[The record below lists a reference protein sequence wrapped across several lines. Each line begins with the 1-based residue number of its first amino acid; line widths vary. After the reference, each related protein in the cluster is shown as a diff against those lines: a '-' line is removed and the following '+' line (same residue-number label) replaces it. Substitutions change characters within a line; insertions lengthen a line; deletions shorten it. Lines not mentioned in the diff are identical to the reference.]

1 MKSFFLVLAIP
12 AVLLVSCSGNH
23 KDAKTDTSNYDTIKT
38 DSGVTIIKNKE
49 GKIINTV
56 PTSSLNGNNGV
67 TTNAKDTGSKVHSA
81 KEYPYY
87 IGGVLIHG
95 EGGNITLDRLG
106 VGNDIKPLIVQAA
119 NSEGRFGFDGTC
131 SGPELMQLR
140 LPAGNIQFIV
150 RPKDTIDFTI
160 VLEKPDDYKVYGSVE
175 SLQLEEVFNILND
188 ANAKKSTIEDR
199 IKASQSNRQLYVRL
213 MDKRV
218 EQYKEIN
225 KEKRATLMKFI
236 TKIDTSYV
244 AILASLY
251 LDPVEDYDFLKKL
264 DDKLAGRYSNTVF
277 YKSMHDKVAT
287 YAPVDIGKYA
297 PEIISQTPE
306 GKTVKLSSLRSK
318 VVLLN
323 FWVSYSPDSRKENPH
338 FEKLYKKYKSKGF
351 EILSYSVDKKKDQ
364 WTEAIRNDHMNWL
377 NLSDLLGYQSAGSQ
391 TYVVN
396 DVPFDFLIDRK
407 GKIVAKNIYGRELD
421 NKLEQLI
428 K

>member
-1 MKSFFLVLAIP
+1 MKSLLLAFAIP
-12 AVLLVSCSGNH
+12 AVLFVSCSGNH
-23 KDAKTDTSNYDTIKT
+23 KDAKTDASNYDTIKT
-38 DSGVTIIKNKE
+38 DSGITIVKNKE
-49 GKIINTV
+49 GKVINTL
-56 PTSSLNGNNGV
+56 PTSSLTGSGG
-67 TTNAKDTGSKVHSA
+67 TKSATKDTSAKVQAA

-106 VGNDIKPLIVQAA
+106 IGNDIKPLIVQAA
-119 NSEGRFGFDGTC
+119 NSEGRFGFDGAC

-188 ANAKKSTIEDR
+188 ANAKKSDIEDR
-199 IKASQSNRQLYVRL
+199 IKASQNNRQLYVRL

-251 LDPVEDYDFLKKL
+251 LDPVEDFEFLKNL
-264 DDKLAGRYSNTVF
+264 DNKLAGRYSKTVF

-306 GKTVKLSSLRSK
+306 GKTVKLSSLRDK

-323 FWVSYSPDSRKENPH
+323 FWVSYNPDSRNENPH
-338 FEKLYKKYKSKGF
+338 FEKLYKKFKNKGF

-377 NLSDLLGYQSAGSQ
+377 NLSDLLGYQSAGSE

-407 GKIVAKNIYGRELD
+407 GKIVAKNIYGKELD
-421 NKLEQLI
+421 NKLNQLI